1 MAYHTLAQAAKL
13 LGYEEPK
20 PKETKLIFDLEKGKA
35 GYNQYLAD
43 VEAEKAAKEQASKE
57 KKWWEKL
64 LEANAKN
71 YTSLPSDANASAIA
85 FANAVNFYAQDDS
98 YKKPSDDWTDDE
110 RWAFGE
116 KYANNKDEAYA
127 FAEQVNNAH
136 AQKSREDQAQ
146 KISDWTNK
154 NTVNKWVG
162 SAASLG
168 INAVAGGLGFVDSAA
183 QQVGRGKIVRHDFL
197 MPHEVSGKIQDTVAT
212 GLNERYGTVNFLGG
226 ERGWGDVYGLGMSI
240 GQSTLAGVTGG
251 SAGALVQFFGMAA
264 SQGVTDAL
272 ERGATSE
279 QALAFGT
286 VSGLAEAI
294 PEMISVKSLLGIAS
308 AEGVQNVFKAVA
320 KQAGEEA
327 LEEFETSVINE
338 VADRWIMG
346 GKSQFALTVQEL
358 MASGMTQAQAENAA
372 WKQTFQNLT
381 YDVITGAA
389 SGGISG
395 AGAAS
400 FQKVNQKYLQTQKN
414 AEAKETLTPKV
425 NELIEEGK
433 KYKPTEKR
441 SSNLEKKIAEGKEAS
456 GYELRMLASE
466 VSKAS
471 RDADVETLRK
481 AIVEKMKAEGLTDN
495 QAKRLGEIALNKA
508 IGNEVSALQNSFL
521 KNNAA
526 AMKVYNQMDTD
537 NMLSGYSDSEW
548 TKETPLA
555 KLKAESGELQK
566 GIEKRLN
573 NVKTEYDQSKIVD
586 KSGKAVFEKSSVDSK
601 IHLDGISS
609 ELTKNN
615 VAQLKAIEKLANE
628 LGVDIHVYET
638 TLNENGKRVF
648 VDKDGN
654 KVTSNG
660 FYDPKNK
667 SIHIDLRAGNKGEG
681 TMLYTASHEL
691 VHYMKDVSKEHYDA
705 LEKLVTDELIKGG
718 KSIETLMEEQRQK
731 ARENGQNLTDDEIR
745 EEMIA
750 DACQSFLAS
759 KSAIAEI
766 KALKTKNKSLW
777 TALKKFFTSL
787 FTKLDKIYKT
797 VDPDGA
803 EGKYIADMRNSVKNI
818 RDAFME
824 GVTAAGEKYSAER
837 KALGEGAN
845 VKVNASGEFVQ
856 GSTQD
861 GKKIM
866 SNARTWE
873 NGGRTTLKKTLES
886 EGFSEGDV
894 KAALTI
900 MDEHMRL
907 VKEFG
912 KKYTAQDIANNAIL
926 TTDVKNGEAVLSA
939 IISNGDY
946 PVNIDLLTICKKR
959 EAYQQVINRLCES
972 GLINAAT
979 IDSLAIAEI
988 NKILGKYGFETACLG
1003 CYVESR
1009 RIRIQEWAET
1019 IVKEWNGIVDKLQG
1033 KGKGTYLN
1041 AASETFVSDLSNE
1054 EVSKLSTELEE
1065 AYERDGLKYGRQTV
1079 VKKME
1084 QLQREVPSMR
1094 KYITVADLIT
1104 PTGRANLKAW
1114 SQELNSLINCR
1125 YGTNT
1130 PKIIQKFNPYN
1141 SELAEYGQVP
1151 RAYNS
1156 LREYLYAI
1164 GGARMQSFSD
1174 FIIENWFDYAQI
1186 VADLAARKLPMH
1198 TYTKEAI
1205 LVKLFGMTGIKIN
1218 MSLIPDVDSSLGKE
1232 YAGLTKN
1239 ANGEYELIFADK
1251 DRNKATG
1258 GKSYMQS
1265 FNFADAIAL
1274 QNDPNYSSNIG
1285 TIAIGISDK
1294 QIEMMLADRR
1304 IRMVIP
1310 YHSSGMN
1317 PIFAHLV
1324 GIKNY
1329 NDYTNDQNT
1338 TIKKIVDAEGKE
1350 ISLKLKKEQI
1360 AKLTAGFQYNEALQR
1375 LGDARAA
1382 AEEYKAWCKDK
1393 SKHKIEINGK
1403 EYFAVLKPKF
1413 EQFSRHKNYYKLL
1426 ADYNPYDCIT
1436 EASKPQGDVTQTY
1449 PENFADM
1456 LSDELKARD
1465 IYAKKQDAKW
1475 DDAMAEIND
1484 YLETHTRA
1492 DTVKYADEHGI
1503 KISDKDRKLAKQEQ
1517 TEKVRHMARGKV
1529 DTYTEKEYNDFG
1541 WARANN
1547 LLSGNENATLRSL
1560 FADADKRDHK
1570 FRTTKAGEYMIP
1582 IGDGVEN
1589 KIAFMTGEIDTPILT
1604 RVLVI
1609 DENTEKELSSI
1620 RSNVYAFER
1629 KGLRQKT
1636 GGILTVYTRFDV
1648 RDYANFERERIKTQR
1663 NNNQLG
1669 ANRGTDSGTTQRT
1682 EKEIPQNLG
1691 HYPVVQTFKDIG
1703 GRSRKVRRLNG
1714 QYMVEGTSRKNYLYD
1729 TINEAIKAEN
1739 DALIRRYASQNNK
1752 LLSRVK
1758 AEVANDPKALYGKI
1772 SMNKDGVRY
1781 QARDTVGNT
1790 LTAAQQEYFKDS
1802 KVRDSKG
1809 NLMVLYH
1816 GTTADFNEFKRGD
1829 VGFHFGT
1836 MGAARGRVG
1845 YGKNVTLKEVY
1856 LNITNPIVFDDD
1868 LGSWDADYRLTR
1880 ELYDRGIL
1888 TQAEAETVLLTD
1900 SKQYRRTTEAANKK
1914 LAEVLLA
1921 KGYDGIEY
1929 TNTHESKKN
1938 STSYIIFDS
1947 NQAKLIT
1954 NTNPTSSKDIR
1965 YQARRASNPA
1975 PYISPTAKSIVT
1987 NIESGYKYTKM
1998 DKLKT
2003 SAIATQIAF
2012 TNAQAGIEAIAKKYG
2027 VKNIEALVQAARV
2040 ATNQAEEMIGGNQYR
2055 IGSNTKDYLGEGLQ
2069 KIIKPIQELGAEH
2082 EAAFYDYLFHQHNAD
2097 RMSLERRSIEWN
2109 EQNKTELK
2117 DLSNKFAEIEKEQKA
2132 LTDEKANL
2140 SRKQTD
2146 SKRRGEINLRLTEI
2160 KRELKALGKNI
2171 KALRQEIAS
2180 FTALKNKPVIGF
2192 NHDEIEAQ
2200 KAEIMARIRELQDEK
2215 KSLSKKKGAEARI
2228 KEIAQEIADLVKE
2241 RSELTAEVNEEKSR
2255 EIIDEY
2261 EKNYPEFVEVAEKI
2275 WNYNKNLNQY
2285 RVDTGLIDQAQFD
2298 YLNKLYPHYV
2308 PSYRSDNKTGIAAVK
2323 GKNNLAITQTVKTA
2337 TGSTKDLLNPIVIMA
2352 RQTMETV
2359 RAGRINQIAKAL
2371 YDGANTAKDKTYL
2384 NEVSR
2389 EKIDRAKLADL
2400 DPTEL
2405 RPKSNQV
2412 TFFKD
2417 GERITLQVSSEIF
2430 AGFDAFSPQ
2439 FNVQNPL
2446 VMAATAM
2453 NNVFKKLVTSANPVF
2468 LIRNTVRDLQD
2479 AGINTKYAKTFM
2491 INYARAANE
2500 IRKGGKLW
2508 ELYRAMGGG
2517 NVSYFDFDKGFK
2529 AEQTKAGF
2537 GANISNPNSNKVK
2550 QLATVAY
2557 ANTLQHIENANAFV
2571 ECLPRFAEFIS
2582 SLEAGNS
2589 SEQAM
2594 LDAADVTT
2602 NFARTGRITK
2612 ALNSTIIPFL
2622 NPAIQG
2628 ASKAIRNVTSVRS
2641 VKEAAILAAKAVL
2654 VGILPFA
2661 LNSLLYDDDEDYQ
2674 DLRET
2679 DKENNYLF
2687 KIGDKFIKIPRGRVA
2702 AVLAGAFNRTVKSFD
2717 DDENADWAG
2726 YLKNVSTQM
2735 NPIENMAR
2743 TIFSPFMDVANN
2755 VTWYGS
2761 AIEGREFENKSPA
2774 QRYDESTSSIAIA
2787 LGQVLNYSPKKIHYL
2802 LDQYSGV
2809 IGDFVLPATTKKAE
2823 KDFISGNF
2831 TIDPVTSNK
2840 LSDEFYDI
2848 YYEAQ
2853 YAKNA
2858 NKNDKT
2864 AEYQVKHLNRV
2875 KSAISNM
2882 YDEISKIQNSN
2893 MSDSAKLKETRAIRI
2908 LINEMYKTAL
2918 NDYELVTNAIE
2929 ATSHVKDEYRYAEVQ
2944 RLVYGSEAA
2953 LKTYDEKVYEK
2964 STTLKKAGISYD
2976 NFYKYY
2982 FGIKDIKSDKD
2993 KNGNTISGSKRKKV
3007 IEKINSLKLSEEK
3020 KLLLIAYSGYALD
3033 SEADEKKL
3041 MKYLNSL
3048 KLSSSTKEN
3057 LAEICGFD
3065 YKNGKIVFK

>member
-573 NVKTEYDQSKIVD
+573 NVRTEYDQSKIVD
-586 KSGKAVFEKSSVDSK
+586 KSGKAVFEKSSADSK

-638 TLNENGKRVF
+638 TLNENGERVF

-654 KVTSNG
+654 KVTSSG

-731 ARENGQNLTDDEIR
+731 ARENGQSLTDDEIR

-759 KSAIAEI
+759 KNAVAEI

-845 VKVNASGEFVQ
+845 VKVNASGEFVL

-886 EGFSEGDV
+886 EGFSE
-894 KAALTI
+894 
-900 MDEHMRL
+900 
-907 VKEFG
+907 
-912 KKYTAQDIANNAIL
+912 
-926 TTDVKNGEAVLSA
+926 
-939 IISNGDY
+939 
-946 PVNIDLLTICKKR
+946 
-959 EAYQQVINRLCES
+959 
-972 GLINAAT
+972 
-979 IDSLAIAEI
+979 
-988 NKILGKYGFETACLG
+988 
-1003 CYVESR
+1003 
-1009 RIRIQEWAET
+1009 
-1019 IVKEWNGIVDKLQG
+1019 
-1033 KGKGTYLN
+1033 
-1041 AASETFVSDLSNE
+1041 
-1054 EVSKLSTELEE
+1054 
-1065 AYERDGLKYGRQTV
+1065 
-1079 VKKME
+1079 
-1084 QLQREVPSMR
+1084 
-1094 KYITVADLIT
+1094 
-1104 PTGRANLKAW
+1104 
-1114 SQELNSLINCR
+1114 
-1125 YGTNT
+1125 
-1130 PKIIQKFNPYN
+1130 
-1141 SELAEYGQVP
+1141 
-1151 RAYNS
+1151 
-1156 LREYLYAI
+1156 
-1164 GGARMQSFSD
+1164 
-1174 FIIENWFDYAQI
+1174 
-1186 VADLAARKLPMH
+1186 
-1198 TYTKEAI
+1198 
-1205 LVKLFGMTGIKIN
+1205 
-1218 MSLIPDVDSSLGKE
+1218 
-1232 YAGLTKN
+1232 
-1239 ANGEYELIFADK
+1239 
-1251 DRNKATG
+1251 
-1258 GKSYMQS
+1258 
-1265 FNFADAIAL
+1265 
-1274 QNDPNYSSNIG
+1274 
-1285 TIAIGISDK
+1285 
-1294 QIEMMLADRR
+1294 
-1304 IRMVIP
+1304 
-1310 YHSSGMN
+1310 
-1317 PIFAHLV
+1317 
-1324 GIKNY
+1324 
-1329 NDYTNDQNT
+1329 
-1338 TIKKIVDAEGKE
+1338 
-1350 ISLKLKKEQI
+1350 
-1360 AKLTAGFQYNEALQR
+1360 
-1375 LGDARAA
+1375 
-1382 AEEYKAWCKDK
+1382 
-1393 SKHKIEINGK
+1393 
-1403 EYFAVLKPKF
+1403 
-1413 EQFSRHKNYYKLL
+1413 
-1426 ADYNPYDCIT
+1426 
-1436 EASKPQGDVTQTY
+1436 GDVTQTY

-1503 KISDKDRKLAKQEQ
+1503 KISDKDRKLAKQE
-1517 TEKVRHMARGKV
+1517 TAGKIKHMARGKV

-1541 WARANN
+1541 WVRANDVV
-1547 LLSGNENATLRSL
+1547 NEGYWNNFTRNY
-1560 FADADKRDHK
+1560 ADAVYNKAFDKITPD
-1570 FRTTKAGEYMIP
+1570 GEYMIA
-1582 IGDGVEN
+1582 IYDEN
-1589 KIAFMTGEIDTPILT
+1589 LKEHLQ
-1604 RVLVI
+1604 VI
-1609 DENTEKELSSI
+1609 DHIVFAKGSI
-1620 RSNVYAFER
+1620 KSPNITRIIRIYEADETKLNKYRRNIYDFER
-1629 KGLRQKT
+1629 RGIQQKT
-1636 GGILTVYTRFDV
+1636 GELLELHSKADFGAYDQESYSRKVSEYS
-1648 RDYANFERERIKTQR
+1648 E
-1663 NNNQLG
+1663 QLG
-1669 ANRGTDSGTTQRT
+1669 ANRGASSGAAQRT

-1691 HYPVVQTFKDIG
+1691 HYPVVETFTDIG

-1714 QYMVEGTSRKNYLYD
+1714 QYKIEGTSRKNALYD
-1729 TINEAIKAEN
+1729 TINEAIEAEN
-1739 DALIRRYASQNNK
+1739 NALIRRYAFQNNK

-1772 SMNKDGVRY
+1772 PMNKDGVRY

-1816 GTTADFNEFKRGD
+1816 GTTADFNVFKRGD

-1836 MGAARGRVG
+1836 KGAARGRVG

-1888 TQAEAETVLLTD
+1888 TQSEAETVLLTD

-1914 LAEVLLA
+1914 LAEVLLS

-1947 NQAKLIT
+1947 NQAKDIT
-1954 NTNPTSSKDIR
+1954 NKTPTKNADIRHSGRNRYTEYDKPITIEDVNALRNILQKHGVERVSVNEFDSDDIASAQKWAYKFYTTDDLGVKSPFFRAWFGDWREFDDKTRVNVVKQQGNTTFAAGKIKNEDVKELISWGHDLKSETVNHAVGEKSSISAIVDIGDIVLNALYLDTVISNPTSKTKMPNTAFMHSFYTLYKTKNGEYNLLKLFVEEALSNNEKTIFKRAYQLKDIQKVANIPNSVLSTSGGLTDDTSATTISVADLFALVKQYDKDFSPKAANPLLLDENKQPKVVYHGTPNGKFTEFDYDKVGTVGGSQHGYGFYFADSEREAKLYTQGTGTVIPAYINLQNPINAMEKDLSANVKAIFERLPRYAITNIESEYGSLEAAEKRYAKYDNGTMLSIMGKDTEMHPMVFNNVLLNLGYDGIIYSEEGYDTEYVVFKPEQIKSATDNIGTFDKGERNIR

-1975 PYISPTAKSIVT
+1975 PYISPTATSIVT
-1987 NIESGYKYTKM
+1987 NIQSGYTPTKM

-2453 NNVFKKLVTSANPVF
+2453 NNAFKKLVTSANPVF
-2468 LIRNTVRDLQD
+2468 LVRNTIRDIQD
-2479 AGINTKYAKTFM
+2479 AGINTKYAKTFMM

-2529 AEQTKAGF
+2529 AEQSKHGF
-2537 GANISNPNSNKVK
+2537 ESGWLHS
-2550 QLATVAY
+2550 
-2557 ANTLQHIENANAFV
+2557 IENANAFV

-2589 SEQAM
+2589 AEQAM

-2641 VKEAAILAAKAVL
+2641 AKEAAILAAKAVL

-2702 AVLAGAFNRTVKSFD
+2702 AVLAGALNRTVKSFD

-2964 STTLKKAGISYD
+2964 SKTLKKAGISYD